1 MDIWINKWS
10 NTLVDKSMNNQNN
23 EQANGWVSRVLVSR
37 SVFLEATIEK
47 TNLIREPVP
56 FPQNLEEVLHT
67 CTT

>member
-47 TNLIREPVP
+47 TNLIREPVL
-56 FPQNLEEVLHT
+56 FPQNLEEV
-67 CTT
+67 